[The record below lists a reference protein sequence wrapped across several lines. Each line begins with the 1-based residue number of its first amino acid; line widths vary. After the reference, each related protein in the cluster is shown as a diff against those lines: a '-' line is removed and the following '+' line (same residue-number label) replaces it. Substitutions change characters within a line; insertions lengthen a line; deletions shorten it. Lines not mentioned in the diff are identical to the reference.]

1 MEYKNAEQS
10 NNENLVNEY
19 INLLAK
25 KVNDLSIEAVT
36 LQARI
41 NLAVKE
47 KDQLLK
53 IVEQKEKDI
62 AGIEAELLK
71 EREAKPKEVEVI
83 KEVIKEV
90 PIHKD
95 EALKRENE
103 LLKSEIQ
110 QLENKLQKKNRKQE
124 EIVDGGGT

>member
-53 IVEQKEKDI
+53 IVEKKEKDI

-90 PIHKD
+90 PIHTD

>member
-90 PIHKD
+90 PIHTD